1 MVVGEQ
7 ARPLVLAVL
16 GPTAVGKSEL
26 ALQLCERFGG
36 ELLSVDS
43 MQVYRGLDA
52 GTSKPDSSERRRAV
66 HHGIDLATPGEDFSL
81 GDFVRY
87 AEQAIASIRE
97 RRRLPVLVGGTGLY
111 LRGLLRGIVD
121 APRRNEAIRTRL
133 AETARR
139 HDETYLHRI
148 LRRVDPE
155 AARRLGARDRQRVVR
170 ALEVFFTTHRGL
182 SEWIRESPFGAD
194 RYDVIKIGLNMDRDA
209 LYRRIDARVDRFFA
223 AGLMEEVRGLLA
235 GGCPPDANALK
246 ALGYRECGA
255 CLAGEQSM
263 EDAIEMTRRN
273 TRRYA
278 KRQLT
283 WFRAE
288 QDVSWFLLN
297 PDDEDRFRA
306 PLEHAER
313 QLEARGYRWTERV
326 DR

>member
-1 MVVGEQ
+1 VAGEQ
-7 ARPLVLAVL
+7 ARPLSLAVL
-16 GPTAVGKSEL
+16 GPTAVGKSEF
-26 ALQLCERFGG
+26 ALRVCERFGG

-52 GTSKPDSSERRRAV
+52 GTSKPDREERQRAV
-66 HHGIDLATPGEDFSL
+66 HHGIDLALPGEDFSL

-87 AEQAIASIRE
+87 AERTIASIRE
-97 RRRLPVLVGGTGLY
+97 RGRLPVLVGGTGLY

-121 APRRNEAIRTRL
+121 APRRDEAIRARL
-133 AETARR
+133 SETARR

-148 LRRVDPE
+148 LQRVDPE
-155 AARRLGARDRQRVVR
+155 AARRLGVRDRQRVVR
-170 ALEVFFTTHRGL
+170 ALEVFFTTRRGL

-194 RYDVIKIGLNMDRDA
+194 RYNAVKIGLNMDREA
-209 LYRRIDARVDRFFA
+209 LYRRIDDRVDRFFA
-223 AGLMEEVRGLLA
+223 AGLIEELRGLLA
-235 GGCPPDANALK
+235 DGCPPAANALK
-246 ALGYRECGA
+246 ALGYRECRA
-255 CLAGEQSM
+255 YLAGEQSM
-263 EDAIEMTRRN
+263 ENAIAMTRRN

-313 QLEARGYRWTERV
+313 QLEARGYRWTELA